1 MFLTRLIER
10 PPCWFRR
17 LIPGGI
23 FRLPSSSGGRK
34 RICLT
39 FDDGPIPE
47 VTPRVLDILDRYG
60 VKAIFFMVGDN
71 AGKYPELVRKV
82 LERGH
87 TIGNHTFHHLSGAK
101 SDSEVYMK
109 DIALADDLL
118 KSRLFRPPHGWLR
131 PSQIRGLQ
139 GKYRL
144 VMYDLVTRDYSRRLT
159 PRDVVA
165 NVRNLVR
172 DGSIIVFHDSLKS
185 WPRLEKALPEAIE
198 FLLSEGYEFVG
209 ITD

>member
-10 PPCWFRR
+10 PPWWFRR

-23 FRLPSSSGGRK
+23 FRLPTSSGGRK

-47 VTPRVLDILDRYG
+47 VTPWVLDILERYG
-60 VKAIFFMVGDN
+60 VKATFFMVGDN
-71 AGKYPELVRKV
+71 ARKYPELVRKV

-87 TIGNHTFHHLSGAK
+87 SIGNHTFHHLSGAK
-101 SDSEVYMK
+101 SDSEGYLT
-109 DIALADDLL
+109 DISLAADLID
-118 KSRLFRPPHGWLR
+118 SRLFRPPHGWLR
-131 PSQIRGLQ
+131 RSQIRALQ
-139 GKYRL
+139 GSYRL

-159 PRDVVA
+159 AGDVVA
-165 NVRNLVR
+165 NVRKHAR

-185 WPRLEKALPEAIE
+185 WPRLEKALPESIE

-209 ITD
+209 VAD